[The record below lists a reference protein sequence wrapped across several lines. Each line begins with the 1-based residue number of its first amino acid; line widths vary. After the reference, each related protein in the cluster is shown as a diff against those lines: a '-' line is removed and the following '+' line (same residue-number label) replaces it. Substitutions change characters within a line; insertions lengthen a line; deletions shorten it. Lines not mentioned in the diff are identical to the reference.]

1 MKNSGQANVRP
12 HAERVKA
19 IAAFSGGLDSLLAAE
34 VTRRAGADVILLH
47 VRHLFSGSESKL
59 SQLRATAERRS
70 LPLRIEDVS
79 EAHLETIRR
88 PKHGYGQGM
97 NPCLDCRILMLR
109 VAKRVMEEEGAHFVV
124 TGEVLGQRPK
134 SQHYK
139 ALLEAAEE
147 SGLGDRLV
155 RPLSANLLPDTR
167 PVKEGWIHRE
177 SLLAIEG
184 RSRGMQVALAKE
196 LGIADYPQPAGGCLL
211 VEKVYAARLRDAF
224 DHQGRDAVGLEAKGA
239 KVLVADDSAIARGQT
254 VKTLDRIGA
263 TYAVAR
269 DGREA
274 LTYLKGLVEKG
285 VNVKEEVSMVISDI
299 EMPEVDGY
307 TLCKEI
313 RRDPALAE
321 LYVLL
326 HTSLNG
332 SISHEQAEKAGADAI
347 LTKFVPSELAKAVI
361 AGL

>member
-1 MKNSGQANVRP
+1 MEKDYTQSKAVVREGRLELLLFFLEGGQPFGINVLKVKEIFPSPRLNEMPMSHPSVIGVTELRGSTIPVIDLALALGRSPIQDRSTASVIVTEFNRSFQGFLVAGVDRIIEKEWKNVTSPPKGSGRHVYISGVT
-12 HAERVKA
+12 E
-19 IAAFSGGLDSLLAAE
+19 FSDRMIQILD
-34 VTRRAGADVILLH
+34 
-47 VRHLFSGSESKL
+47 
-59 SQLRATAERRS
+59 
-70 LPLRIEDVS
+70 
-79 EAHLETIRR
+79 LE
-88 PKHGYGQGM
+88 
-97 NPCLDCRILMLR
+97 RILY
-109 VAKRVMEEEGAHFVV
+109 
-124 TGEVLGQRPK
+124 EVLPPK
-134 SQHYK
+134 DF
-139 ALLEAAEE
+139 EAEFTI
-147 SGLGDRLV
+147 D
-155 RPLSANLLPDTR
+155 
-167 PVKEGWIHRE
+167 
-177 SLLAIEG
+177 
-184 RSRGMQVALAKE
+184 
-196 LGIADYPQPAGGCLL
+196 
-211 VEKVYAARLRDAF
+211 
-224 DHQGRDAVGLEAKGA
+224 DAVGLEAKGA